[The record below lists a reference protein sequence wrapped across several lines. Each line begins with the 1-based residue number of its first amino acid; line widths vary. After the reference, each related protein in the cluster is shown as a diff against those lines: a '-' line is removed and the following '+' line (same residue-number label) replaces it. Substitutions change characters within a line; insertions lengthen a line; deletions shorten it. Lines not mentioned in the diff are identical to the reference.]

1 MKSSLRKRYNLR
13 LKIYACGD
21 DIHAKAW
28 WYTIAFA
35 MDKQK
40 GHRMVLV
47 RNGTRTQV
55 NAYGI
60 DLSSLS
66 NGNEVDSEEYWG
78 DKLVTV
84 SAKPVSQTNKKGHQ
98 MVSFFVGARN
108 GTWTRTVKPHAPQT
122 CASASS
128 ATLANDDIILHCVPF
143 VNTFSEKNPKKYA
156 FF

>member
-1 MKSSLRKRYNLR
+1 MDSEEYW
-13 LKIYACGD
+13 GD
-21 DIHAKAW
+21 KLVTASAKPVSQ
-28 WYTIAFA
+28 TN
-35 MDKQK
+35 KK
-40 GHRMVLV
+40 GHQMVLV

-66 NGNEVDSEEYWG
+66 NGNEVDSEEYWD

-108 GTWTRTVKPHAPQT
+108 GT
-122 CASASS
+122 
-128 ATLANDDIILHCVPF
+128 
-143 VNTFSEKNPKKYA
+143 
-156 FF
+156 